1 MIDFPIIDTHLHLW
15 DINYLKYPWLENIP
29 KLNRPFLLDEY
40 HKASKEF
47 NIEKIVFMQAEC
59 SPDQYVQEVEWV
71 TEMAKADPGLEG
83 IIAWAPLEKGE
94 KVRPEIESLNSNR
107 LVKGIRRIIQFEP
120 DLEFCLNP
128 EFIKGVNILSD
139 YDLTF
144 DICISHIHNE
154 NILKFISECQHV
166 PMILDHIGKPDIKN
180 GILDPWSDEISEMSS
195 FPNVCCKLSGMAT
208 EADHQ
213 NWTIDDLRPY
223 LLHVLACFGYDR
235 LIFGS
240 DWPVSTQ
247 ASDLVTTISTFI
259 TILRGAGATREDLMK
274 VFYQN
279 ARNFYGL

>member
-1 MIDFPIIDTHLHLW
+1 
-15 DINYLKYPWLENIP
+15 
-29 KLNRPFLLDEY
+29 
-40 HKASKEF
+40 
-47 NIEKIVFMQAEC
+47 
-59 SPDQYVQEVEWV
+59 
-71 TEMAKADPGLEG
+71 
-83 IIAWAPLEKGE
+83 
-94 KVRPEIESLNSNR
+94 
-107 LVKGIRRIIQFEP
+107 
-120 DLEFCLNP
+120 
-128 EFIKGVNILSD
+128 
-139 YDLTF
+139 
-144 DICISHIHNE
+144 
-154 NILKFISECQHV
+154 
-166 PMILDHIGKPDIKN
+166 
-180 GILDPWSDEISEMSS
+180 
-195 FPNVCCKLSGMAT
+195 MAT